1 MQEMI
6 ECLSAGL
13 AMSWIAPNWHCPE
26 TWSILYGGHV
36 VPVGSNG
43 RSKMKKTLLLAV
55 TVAALAIGAGEA
67 MAKKQL
73 VIVVKGLDN
82 PFFEAINQG
91 CQKWNSENADSE
103 YECFYTGPAS
113 TSDEAGEAQIV
124 QDMLGKADTVAM
136 AISPSNAK
144 LIAQT
149 IKTANP
155 TIPIMTLD
163 ADLAA
168 EDSALRKTY
177 LGTDNYLMGQR
188 IGDYIKKAKPNG
200 GKICTIEGN
209 PGADN
214 ILRRAQGMRDSLTG
228 QKGLAALAGEGGWT
242 EAAGCPV
249 FTNDDGAKGVQ
260 AMTDILAANPD
271 LAAFG
276 IMGGWPLFG
285 APQPYRDLFK
295 PMADKIASND
305 FVIGAADTIGDE
317 VAIAREG
324 LVTALVGQR
333 PFEMGYK
340 APTAMISLIKGEK
353 VDDPIF
359 TGLDECTKDTVDTC
373 IQK

>member
-1 MQEMI
+1 MI
-6 ECLSAGL
+6 
-13 AMSWIAPNWHCPE
+13 
-26 TWSILYGGHV
+26 
-36 VPVGSNG
+36 
-43 RSKMKKTLLLAV
+43 LLAAA
-55 TVAALAIGAGEA
+55 AALALAGPA
-67 MAKKQL
+67 VAQDKKQL

-82 PFFEAINQG
+82 PFFEAIHQG
-91 CQKWNSENADSE
+91 CLKWNSENASSE

-124 QDMLGKADTVAM
+124 SDMLAKPTTAAI
-136 AISPSNAK
+136 AISPSNAQ

-149 IKTANP
+149 IKSSNP
-155 TIPIMTLD
+155 TIPVMTVD
-163 ADLAA
+163 ADLAK

-177 LGTDNYLMGQR
+177 LGTDNYLMGKK
-188 IGDYIKKAKPNG
+188 IGEYIKKAVPNG

-209 PGADN
+209 PAADN
-214 ILRRAQGMRDSLTG
+214 ILRRAQGMRDALTG
-228 QKGLAALAGEGGWT
+228 KDGLAALAGEGGWT
-242 EAAGCPV
+242 EVAGCPV

-271 LAAFG
+271 LTAFG

-295 PMADKIASND
+295 PMADKIASNA
-305 FVIGAADTIGDE
+305 FAIGAADTIGDE
-317 VAIAREG
+317 VAIAKEG

-340 APTAMISLIKGEK
+340 APSVMLDLIAGKK
-353 VDDPIF
+353 VDDPVF
-359 TGLDECTKDTVDTC
+359 TGLDECTKDTADTC

>member
-1 MQEMI
+1 MRK
-6 ECLSAGL
+6 L
-13 AMSWIAPNWHCPE
+13 
-26 TWSILYGGHV
+26 
-36 VPVGSNG
+36 
-43 RSKMKKTLLLAV
+43 TLLVAA
-55 TVAALAIGAGEA
+55 AALAIGAGPA
-67 MAKKQL
+67 LAKKQL

-91 CQKWNSENADSE
+91 CQKWNAENASSE

-149 IKTANP
+149 LKVAAP
-155 TIPIMTLD
+155 TIPIMTID
-163 ADLAA
+163 ADLAT
-168 EDSALRKTY
+168 EDAALRKTY
-177 LGTDNYLMGQR
+177 LGTDNYLMGKK
-188 IGDYIKKAKPNG
+188 IGEYIKKAKPDG
-200 GKICTIEGN
+200 GTVCSIQGN

-214 ILRRAQGMRDSLTG
+214 ILRRAQGMRDALSG
-228 QKGLAALAGEGGWT
+228 QEGLGALAGEGGWT
-242 EAAGCPV
+242 EVSGCPV

-260 AMTDILAANPD
+260 AMTDILAANPELD
-271 LAAFG
+271 AFG

-285 APQPYRDLFK
+285 APQPYRDLMK
-295 PMADKIASND
+295 PLADRIASND
-305 FVIGAADTIGDE
+305 FVVGAADTIGDE

-340 APTAMISLIKGEK
+340 APGVMIDLIEGKT
-353 VDDPIF
+353 VADPVF